1 MALAFIGDG
10 VYEIKTRERIILS
23 ANMPADKLHRLTT
36 KRVCAEYQAQAVH
49 KWLENGLLDEMETD
63 VFKRGRNAKGV
74 AAPKH
79 STVSEYR
86 AATGL
91 ECLFGFL
98 YLTGRDGRIEELLSC
113 AWETEG
119 DELEQLK

>member
-10 VYEIKTRERIILS
+10 VYEIKVREKIILS
-23 ANMPADKLHRLTT
+23 ANMPADKLHRLTI

-49 KWLENGLLDEMETD
+49 KWLENDLLDEQETD
-63 VFKRGRNAKGV
+63 IFKRGRNAKGV

-79 STVSEYR
+79 STISQYR

-98 YLTGRDGRIEELLSC
+98 YLTGRDDRIDELFSC
-113 AWETEG
+113 AWEIGG
-119 DELEQLK
+119 DELEL